1 MLDLYNNPLSKLG
14 SRSLVQSKLPMLSTL
29 NIGKNSN
36 YLDTMAELMQ
46 ASWPLLQNLI
56 ARNNDQST
64 LWLHIIANS
73 HWPLLLSL
81 DLSDNNLTGK
91 L

>member
-1 MLDLYNNPLSKLG
+1 MLELG
-14 SRSLVQSKLPMLSTL
+14 
-29 NIGKNSN
+29 
-36 YLDTMAELMQ
+36 Q

-56 ARNNDQST
+56 GNQIKLSAEGLRT
-64 LWLHIIANS
+64 IANS

-81 DLSDNNLTGK
+81 DLSRNDLTGK